1 MNPLNCPKIDDL
13 ATLRVYTPDQDS
25 MAKGFPPPQ
34 SSKTPERLS
43 REERLAA
50 VVIAAL
56 LMLSGFTAYF
66 AQQRVVTRMT
76 NQTQLTTQQLIQTM
90 SWQQF

>member
-1 MNPLNCPKIDDL
+1 MNLLNCPKIDNL
-13 ATLRVYTPDQDS
+13 AALRVYTPDQDS
-25 MAKGFPPPQ
+25 MVKGFSTPQ
-34 SSKTPERLS
+34 SSKATERLS

-56 LMLSGFTAYF
+56 LMLSGFTAYV
-66 AQQRVVTRMT
+66 AQQRVVTRMA
-76 NQTQLTTQQLIQTM
+76 NQTQLTTQQLTQTM

>member
-13 ATLRVYTPDQDS
+13 AALRVYTPDQDS
-25 MAKGFPPPQ
+25 MAKGLPTPQ
-34 SSKTPERLS
+34 SSKATERVS

-56 LMLSGFTAYF
+56 LMLSGFAAYF
-66 AQQRVVTRMT
+66 AQQRVVTRMAD
-76 NQTQLTTQQLIQTM
+76 QSQVTTQQLTQTI
-90 SWQQF
+90 SW